1 MATATLP
8 GGGSKNNVTITIG
21 SDANVALQT
30 AINSLFK
37 AAGKNITANTVASG
51 AAGKA
56 GFFNYLPDTVATKS
70 ATNLKA
76 GINVQAIIDTQG
88 HAGDT
93 LTGGTKTTLLVG
105 NASGDRIINKTT
117 ATVFGGAGN
126 DTVDVTG
133 KVSAYLEAGK
143 NSVNL
148 NGADSVSL
156 LGTGGSDTVNISAG
170 ANTVSA
176 MYAANVS
183 IMGTNSNDTLT
194 LGSKSAVTVSG
205 AKDRIT
211 LAGNGS
217 VSVMVTGSGDTI
229 NAGAGAATI
238 TAGAGTVSVMGST
251 GKLNFTA
258 GAGATTVTAG
268 SGAASVTGGKG
279 TINFAHGVGGRDTF
293 VAGTGKI
300 TLKGA
305 GTDTKGSDLFKFNV
319 KTAQSTVITSFSASK
334 DTISI
339 AGATAAQ
346 IKTAL
351 GKATVTGTGT
361 NTKTVFTVGN
371 DHFTVTGGALT
382 TKNVI
387 P

>member
-251 GKLNFTA
+251 G
-258 GAGATTVTAG
+258 
-268 SGAASVTGGKG
+268 